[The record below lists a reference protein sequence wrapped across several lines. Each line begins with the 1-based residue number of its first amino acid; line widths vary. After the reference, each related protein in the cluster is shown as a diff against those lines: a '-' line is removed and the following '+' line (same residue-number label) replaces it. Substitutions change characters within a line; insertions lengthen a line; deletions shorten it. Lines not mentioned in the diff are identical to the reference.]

1 MNNHTNHPA
10 VWDHQLG
17 AYVYKGESY
26 SGPSTKKNERI
37 ASAYSLEHYK
47 VRQLELIAQAL
58 EGLAQAL
65 EGQKVVNDLMRKQLS
80 IQNYRT
86 EYFAE

>member
-1 MNNHTNHPA
+1 MNNHAHHPI
-10 VWDHQLG
+10 VWDHELG

-26 SGPSTKKNERI
+26 SGPSTKKNQRV

-58 EGLAQAL
+58 EG
-65 EGQKVVNDLMRKQLS
+65 QKVVNDLMRKQLT

-86 EYFAE
+86 AYFAE

>member
-1 MNNHTNHPA
+1 MNNHVHHPI
-10 VWDHQLG
+10 VWDHELG

-26 SGPSTKKNERI
+26 SGPSTKKNQRV

-47 VRQLELIAQAL
+47 VRQLELI
-58 EGLAQAL
+58 AQAL